1 MDKCVFSD
9 ETTNCKGKCKYGGY
23 CYKHRR
29 NHLIDENNLVNV
41 HLFTGLSKDY
51 LKSDLLYFS
60 KHVLQK
66 NHLKV
71 EKQTL
76 INDIQ
81 EFINRYRDYETKI
94 ESIIKIQS
102 LVRRYIVN
110 QRNNL
115 VLCNNEE
122 DFYTYE
128 LLSDIDPIY
137 FYAYKDTK
145 GIFWGFDIR
154 SFNKLLELNYPNPYT
169 TEEIP
174 QYIIDDVK
182 KKINDL
188 QQQDKYEDLIDTMHR
203 DRKECIKQKTVDLF
217 SLIEQHG
224 YTCHIEWL
232 LSLGIRR
239 LKELYKQLEDIW
251 NYRSQLS
258 EEVKRNICPPDG
270 RVFTTPII
278 EVMNYNSKEDLQELI
293 LHDVSK
299 FTNCEVDSDRRLGYM
314 YFIIGLGQVSKD
326 CYIAHSNWLAFI
338 N

>member
-1 MDKCVFSD
+1 MDQCIFSG
-9 ETTNCKGKCKYGGY
+9 EITKCKGKCKYGGY

-29 NHLIDENNLVNV
+29 NHLVKDNNLVNI

-51 LKSDLLYFS
+51 LKADLLYFS

-66 NHLKV
+66 NHSKV
-71 EKQTL
+71 DKQTL
-76 INDIQ
+76 MNDIQ

-94 ESIIKIQS
+94 DSIIKIQS
-102 LVRRYIVN
+102 FIRRFLVNRRGN
-110 QRNNL
+110 RL
-115 VLCNNEE
+115 LCNNEE

-137 FYAYKDTK
+137 FYTYKDTK
-145 GIFWGFDIR
+145 DIIWGFDIR
-154 SFNKLLELNYPNPYT
+154 SFHKLIELNYPNPYT

-182 KKINDL
+182 KKINEL
-188 QQQDKYEDLIDTMHR
+188 QQENKYEDLIDTIQR
-203 DRKECIKQKTVDLF
+203 DRKECIKQKTVDIF

-224 YTCHIEWL
+224 YTCQIDWL

-258 EEVKRNICPPDG
+258 EEAKRNICPPDG

-293 LHDVSK
+293 LHDISK
-299 FTNCEVDSDRRLGYM
+299 FTNCEVDADRRLGYM